1 MNVTVQNACPKLP
14 GGSAVGGVV
23 MHVNESAVGVP
34 QVVTTVH
41 IGSPPLSPTGP
52 IAVQDIAKVALGVNL
67 RTKWAH
73 VRMDV
78 CDLSRVRW

>member
-1 MNVTVQNACPKLP
+1 
-14 GGSAVGGVV
+14 